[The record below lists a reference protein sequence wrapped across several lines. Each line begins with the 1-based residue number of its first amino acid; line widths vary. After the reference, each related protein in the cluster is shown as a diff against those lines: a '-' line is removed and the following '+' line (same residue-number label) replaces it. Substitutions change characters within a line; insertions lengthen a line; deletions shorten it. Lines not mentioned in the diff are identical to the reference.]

1 LPVSD
6 VRRADTRAAS
16 NLGKLDNQRQEPW
29 KLPLPEFIEDLY
41 FKRFGKHRP
50 DVVVSIEGKIEE
62 KVRRE
67 EDKRARS
74 GLAEE

>member
-16 NLGKLDNQRQEPW
+16 NLGKLDNQQQEPW
-29 KLPLPEFIEDLY
+29 KLPLPEFIEHLY

-50 DVVVSIEGKIEE
+50 DVVASIEE

-67 EDKRARS
+67 EDKRAPFRTS
-74 GLAEE
+74 